1 MQKIFFNLPLLER
14 YQTRIIMKQQMFFA
28 IIATILLCL
37 SSCGSSHKRIPV
49 PTDPNAKVWVCTGES
64 SERYHAHNDCKGL
77 RNCRASVEE
86 ISLQEAESIGRTPC
100 KKCYKK

>member
-1 MQKIFFNLPLLER
+1 
-14 YQTRIIMKQQMFFA
+14 MKHKLIYF
-28 IIATILLCL
+28 ILVTLLCCV
-37 SSCGSSHKRIPV
+37 SCGKSSHKRVSV
-49 PTDPNAKVWVCTGES
+49 PTDSNAKVWVCTGES

-100 KKCYKK
+100 KKCYKR

>member
-1 MQKIFFNLPLLER
+1 
-14 YQTRIIMKQQMFFA
+14 MKQK
-28 IIATILLCL
+28 TLYLILSTLLFCV
-37 SSCGSSHKRIPV
+37 SCGSSHKRVSV

-86 ISLQEAESIGRTPC
+86 ISLQEPVGGINLVHT
-100 KKCYKK
+100 

>member
-1 MQKIFFNLPLLER
+1 
-14 YQTRIIMKQQMFFA
+14 MKQK
-28 IIATILLCL
+28 TLYLILSTLLFCV
-37 SSCGSSHKRIPV
+37 SCGSSHKRVSV

-100 KKCYKK
+100 NKCYKK

>member
-1 MQKIFFNLPLLER
+1 
-14 YQTRIIMKQQMFFA
+14 MKQK
-28 IIATILLCL
+28 TLYLILSTLLFCV
-37 SSCGSSHKRIPV
+37 SCGSSHKRVSV
-49 PTDPNAKVWVCTGES
+49 PTDSNTKVWVCTGS
-64 SERYHAHNDCKGL
+64 SSKRYHAHNDCKGL

>member
-1 MQKIFFNLPLLER
+1 
-14 YQTRIIMKQQMFFA
+14 MKQK
-28 IIATILLCL
+28 TLYLILSTLLFCV
-37 SSCGSSHKRIPV
+37 SCGSSHKRVSV

-86 ISLQEAESIGRTPC
+86 ISLQEAEGIGRTPC